1 MEELKQHA
9 YCKWHGSFIHNIN
22 DGNVFH
28 RQIQPA
34 INEGQLL
41 FQEMKI
47 GIPLVPVSTLEPM
60 SKKVLVRPCAPDK
73 GKNIIISGPRMPNI

>member
-1 MEELKQHA
+1 MRIV
-9 YCKWHGSFIHNIN
+9 KWHGSFIHNIN
-22 DGNVFH
+22 NCNVFR

-41 FQEMKI
+41 FQEMEI
-47 GIPLVPVSTLEPM
+47 DIPLVPVSTLEPT

-73 GKNIIISGPRMPNI
+73 GKGNSIIISGPRMPNI